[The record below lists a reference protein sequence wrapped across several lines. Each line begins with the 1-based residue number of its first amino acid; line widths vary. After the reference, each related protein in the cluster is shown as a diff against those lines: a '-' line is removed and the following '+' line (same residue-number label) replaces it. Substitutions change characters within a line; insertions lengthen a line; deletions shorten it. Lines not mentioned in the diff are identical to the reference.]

1 MLTAITA
8 EPTTTSATIRWT
20 SNEPATSQVQYG
32 PTAAYGSTTTLNPA
46 TVTSHQQTI
55 NGLTPGTTYHYRV
68 HSTDAAGN
76 TTTSPGSTFT
86 TASIPTEPAS
96 EVFLSDLDPTGTP
109 VNGWGPYERDRAN
122 GEQRAGDGGPL
133 TIAGTVYAK
142 GLGVHARSELTYT
155 IPASCRFRAQVG
167 VDDKVGNAGSV
178 VFQVWNGTT
187 TMVHQSPRKTG
198 ADGPPP
204 STSTSPA
211 SPSSASSSPTAATT
225 SPPTTPTGPTP
236 RSPAAP
242 PPTPTPTPTPATRPH
257 PC

>member
-1 MLTAITA
+1 M
-8 EPTTTSATIRWT
+8 
-20 SNEPATSQVQYG
+20 
-32 PTAAYGSTTTLNPA
+32 
-46 TVTSHQQTI
+46 
-55 NGLTPGTTYHYRV
+55 
-68 HSTDAAGN
+68 
-76 TTTSPGSTFT
+76 
-86 TASIPTEPAS
+86 
-96 EVFLSDLDPTGTP
+96 
-109 VNGWGPYERDRAN
+109 NGWGPYERDRAN

-198 ADGPPP
+198 ADGPTPIDIDITGITQLRLVVTNGGDHI
-204 STSTSPA
+204 TSDHANWADAKITCG
-211 SPSSASSSPTAATT
+211 TT
-225 SPPTTPTGPTP
+225 
-236 RSPAAP
+236 
-242 PPTPTPTPTPATRPH
+242 PTPTPTPTPATRPH